1 MSDSVSEPNEK
12 TTKKTTTPE
21 VGSLVPQPNGRGAL
35 RYGGT
40 NKGGTGRPPNALR
53 GSMREILE
61 KGLPHLEEFVTGD
74 REGAKPSDQ
83 LRAIEI
89 AGKFG
94 LDVKVDKSLVDELW
108 QAIELHVPEE
118 SRHNLKREFSLIV
131 GRRLAEA
138 VVT

>member
-74 REGAKPSDQ
+74 AKPSDQ
-83 LRAIEI
+83 LRAIKI
-89 AGKFG
+89 AAKFG

-108 QAIELHVPEE
+108 QAIELHVPDE
-118 SRHNLKREFSLIV
+118 SRPALKREFSLIV

>member
-12 TTKKTTTPE
+12 TTDETTVP
-21 VGSLVPQPNGRGAL
+21 VGALIAQEHGGAL
-35 RYGGT
+35 RNGGT

-89 AGKFG
+89 AAKFG

-108 QAIELHVPEE
+108 AAIEMHVPDEN
-118 SRHNLKREFSLIV
+118 RAALKREFQLIV

>member
-1 MSDSVSEPNEK
+1 
-12 TTKKTTTPE
+12 
-21 VGSLVPQPNGRGAL
+21 
-35 RYGGT
+35 
-40 NKGGTGRPPNALR
+40 
-53 GSMREILE
+53 MREILE

-89 AGKFG
+89 AAKFG

-108 QAIELHVPEE
+108 QAIEMHVPEE
-118 SRHNLKREFSLIV
+118 SRHKLKREFHLIV

>member
-1 MSDSVSEPNEK
+1 MSEPAEK
-12 TTKKTTTPE
+12 TVKKTATPE
-21 VGSLVPQPNGRGAL
+21 VGSLVRQPNGRGAL

-94 LDVKVDKSLVDELW
+94 LDAKVDKSLVDELW
-108 QAIELHVPEE
+108 QAIELHVPDE
-118 SRHNLKREFSLIV
+118 SRHKLKREFQLIV

-138 VVT
+138 VVI

>member
-1 MSDSVSEPNEK
+1 MSNNGKPSGKP
-12 TTKKTTTPE
+12 
-21 VGSLVPQPNGRGAL
+21 LVRQPHGGALQPGAGGGPQPGS
-35 RYGGT
+35 
-40 NKGGTGRPPNALR
+40 GRPSNEIRRSL
-53 GSMREILE
+53 REILD
-61 KGLPHLEEFVTGD
+61 KGLPHLEEFVKGD
-74 REGAKPSDQ
+74 RDDAKPADQ

-118 SRHNLKREFSLIV
+118 NRPALKREFSLIV

-138 VVT
+138 VLT

>member
-1 MSDSVSEPNEK
+1 
-12 TTKKTTTPE
+12 
-21 VGSLVPQPNGRGAL
+21 
-35 RYGGT
+35 
-40 NKGGTGRPPNALR
+40 
-53 GSMREILE
+53 MREILE

-108 QAIELHVPEE
+108 AAIEMHVPDANR
-118 SRHNLKREFSLIV
+118 SALKREFQLIV